1 MRGDSCTI
9 CIPDSVCRL
18 ARSVGLGEE
27 VRAMGVRNT
36 YVTSC
41 MDAQMISRLS
51 PGASHKRGCTVE
63 KRAPTGCDVSE
74 QLARIMRCNS
84 IPLCMPDAGGATE
97 FVARGS
103 LVQPDRDPSVL
114 PAARLEKGEESKEET
129 SVDGGLPLLFIFRSW
144 CGYSLRT
151 LRPLQRRG

>member
-1 MRGDSCTI
+1 
-9 CIPDSVCRL
+9 
-18 ARSVGLGEE
+18 
-27 VRAMGVRNT
+27 MGVRNT
-36 YVTSC
+36 YVTSR
-41 MDAQMISRLS
+41 MDTQMLSRLS
-51 PGASHKRGCTVE
+51 PGASHKRRCAGE
-63 KRAPTGCDVSE
+63 KRAPTGSDVSE